1 MNENNFGKEVN
12 RMTPNELC
20 QRLVLSPDVTE
31 RVLRAEASLDV
42 SALSG
47 TILGLCD
54 PTTSRAS
61 YEQLREALGNDPDG
75 SKILTCYLLAAAKT
89 LENYARVGIDSNVF
103 FDTVGCF
110 PRFIGET
117 LERKGVLAFD
127 RAHWAYRH
135 LNMTLLRV
143 GTLEYERREREG
155 VRINAIHIPSDADL
169 SPEVLD
175 ASLREARRLT
185 RAYFPDYADA
195 PFTCES
201 WLMGE
206 SLCELLPPSSKILQF
221 RSRFDILQKH
231 PESDAY
237 LPFIFHRA
245 DCSDY
250 RTLPEDTSL
259 QRNAKAR
266 LLSGRGIDGA
276 FGVMRKEPT

>member
-1 MNENNFGKEVN
+1 
-12 RMTPNELC
+12 MTLKELC
-20 QRLVLSPDVTE
+20 RTIGLQPDVTE
-31 RVLRAEASLDV
+31 RVIRTEASLDLTLL
-42 SALSG
+42 SDAL
-47 TILGLCD
+47 TGLCD
-54 PTTSRAS
+54 PAASHAS
-61 YEQLREALGNDPDG
+61 YEQLRVCLGEDTDG

-89 LENYARVGIDSNVF
+89 RENYARIGISDNVF

-127 RAHWAYRH
+127 RAQWAYRH

-155 VRINAIHIPSDADL
+155 VRVNAIHIPSDADL
-169 SPEVLD
+169 SPATLD
-175 ASLREARRLT
+175 ASLKEARRLT
-185 RAYFPDYADA
+185 RAHFPDYAEA

-206 SLCELLPPSSKILQF
+206 CLCELLPKASKILQF
-221 RSRFDILQKH
+221 KGRFDILQRH

-259 QRNAKAR
+259 QRNVKAR
-266 LLSGRGIDGA
+266 LLNGRGVDGA
-276 FGVMRKEPT
+276 FGVMREEPT